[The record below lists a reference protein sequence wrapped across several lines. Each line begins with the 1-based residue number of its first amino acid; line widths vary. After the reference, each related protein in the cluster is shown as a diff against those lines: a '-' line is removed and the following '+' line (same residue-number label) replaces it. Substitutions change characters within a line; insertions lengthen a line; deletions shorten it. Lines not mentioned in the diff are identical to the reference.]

1 MRLHPKILIE
11 KDIVLL
17 IKVKFL
23 FFDQL
28 IDSKQPFARM
38 FPAEA
43 TALSFAYKKCNVF
56 GKMPISQKF
65 SLFWLF
71 NRKKLRFLAK
81 SSRIS
86 IKNSIKQVPLSYSW
100 VLSYLLSRQNFG
112 SLSFFIFLFLLIF
125 VKNIFVA
132 QVANK
137 STHLVA
143 LLKQF
148 ILNIFT
154 LIQA

>member
-86 IKNSIKQVPLSYSW
+86 IKIPSNRYLS
-100 VLSYLLSRQNFG
+100 VLAG
-112 SLSFFIFLFLLIF
+112 SSVIFYRDKIL
-125 VKNIFVA
+125 V
-132 QVANK
+132 
-137 STHLVA
+137 HLVFSSFYFYSF
-143 LLKQF
+143 L
-148 ILNIFT
+148 
-154 LIQA
+154 